1 MDPQAPRQSPEQ
13 ARSNKPWKPWVLD
26 RMLESPTRRGFE
38 PSTPPIRP
46 WLLGIPVL
54 CVLLGACVL
63 LLWRGLGGQS
73 EGAASLDGTPSP
85 TVQLLVPATGTG
97 LATPAL
103 MTPSPMPVR
112 TSPTPSPFP
121 SLTATRTALPTA
133 TPFRYKVKAGDT
145 LLGIALKYGVS
156 VDSLREANGLSGDVI
171 RVGDELII
179 PVSR

>member
-1 MDPQAPRQSPEQ
+1 MSPQAPRQSPEQ
-13 ARSNKPWKPWVLD
+13 AQSNKPWKPWVLD

-38 PSTPPIRP
+38 PSAPSIRT

-73 EGAASLDGTPSP
+73 EGAAPLDGTPSP
-85 TVQLLVPATGTG
+85 TVQLLVPAIGTG
-97 LATPAL
+97 LATPAP
-103 MTPSPMPVR
+103 MTPSPMPMR

-121 SLTATRTALPTA
+121 SPTATRIAVPAA
-133 TPFRYKVKAGDT
+133 TPFKYKVKAGDT
-145 LLGIALKYGVS
+145 LLGIALKYGIL
-156 VDSLREANGLSGDVI
+156 VDSLREANGLSGDVF
-171 RVGDELII
+171 RVGEELVI